1 MVLWMASYAY
11 LRLSNMNKHAAFN
24 EETDGADVQDIL
36 KLAASLRDEVK
47 VCPVQISLKRLVG
60 SASRGKGLV
69 EGRVVL
75 VPREPVFSVG
85 GCVLKER

>member
-1 MVLWMASYAY
+1 
-11 LRLSNMNKHAAFN
+11 MNKHAAFN

-47 VCPVQISLKRLVG
+47 VCPIQVSLERLVG
-60 SASRGKGLV
+60 GATRGEGLI
-69 EGRVVL
+69 EGWVVL

-85 GCVLKER
+85 EPVKKEAAPQR